1 MTFSAL
7 SYAWTGLDVKLYN
20 NKNED
25 YPFAGDIHVLSR
37 KKVIRPKKKV
47 FLFPGI
53 GRGEKFFVTYP
64 PEYVDAYENIYIFCF
79 KKHTQTKNF
88 SLANLFIRMYV
99 FFLQTIFALKDRALW
114 LFVGTKYP
122 GEEEAEAMG
131 TDEQPLSDKPPL
143 IRYEETYSTWQ

>member
-25 YPFAGDIHVLSR
+25 YPFAGDIHALSR

-53 GRGEKFFVTYP
+53 GRVKNFLSPTHP
-64 PEYVDAYENIYIFCF
+64 NMSMRMRIYIFF
-79 KKHTQTKNF
+79 VSKNTQTKNF

-114 LFVGTKYP
+114 LFGGTKYP